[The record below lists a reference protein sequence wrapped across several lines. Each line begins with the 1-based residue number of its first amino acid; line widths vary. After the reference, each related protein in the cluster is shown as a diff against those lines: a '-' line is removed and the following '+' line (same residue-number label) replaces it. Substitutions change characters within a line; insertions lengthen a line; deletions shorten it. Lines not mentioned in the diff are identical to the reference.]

1 MRKMNNIWD
10 EYSKIELIGSGA
22 FSKVYRAKRKLNNE
36 YVAIKEIHKTRVSK
50 NTLLNE
56 IKIIKELKSENSVS
70 LIDSIETNDSYYLVL
85 ELCLISL
92 DEYIKK
98 RGSPLSIEE
107 IKEIL
112 INLNESFKEMKNK
125 NIIHRDLKPS
135 NILLSISKSKIDKMC
150 FKISDFGLSKLFEEN
165 EMSLISSKGTSLTM
179 APEVLKGENDLI
191 GYKSDIWSLGIIIYY
206 MLFKEYPYN
215 GNTEIQINQEI
226 NKKNKL
232 KPSGNKELDDL
243 INKMLIINVD
253 ERISWENYFK
263 HPFFNKDKMNQSK
276 LPVFNLKCKEHLN
289 ELIGYC
295 PDCKCNLCL
304 KCYNQHFSKTHRVL
318 FFSQIGFSE
327 EEIKEINDVCKNIEN
342 KITKLTKMKE
352 EILNFINEIKVIKE
366 NSSVYKNDNEN
377 NYKHYSIE
385 CLKII
390 NEQFNLTGEI
400 TVPKLHKWVTR

>member
-1 MRKMNNIWD
+1 MNNIWD
-10 EYSKIELIGSGA
+10 EYSKIELIGAGA
-22 FSKVYRAKRKLNNE
+22 FAHVYRAKSKSNNE

-92 DEYIKK
+92 DQYIKK
-98 RGSPLSIEE
+98 RGNPLSIEE

-165 EMSLISSKGTSLTM
+165 EMSLISSTGTSLTM

-232 KPSGNKELDDL
+232 KPSGNEELDDL

-263 HPFFNKDKMNQSK
+263 HPFFNEDKMNHLSQSK
-276 LPVFNLKCKEHLN
+276 LPVFNLQCKEHLQ
-289 ELIGYC
+289 EIIGYC
-295 PDCKCNLCL
+295 PVCKCNLCL
-304 KCYNQHFSKTHRVL
+304 KCYNQHLSEHHRVL

-327 EEIKEINDVCKNIEN
+327 EEIKEINDISQDIEN

-352 EILNFINEIKVIKE
+352 NILNFINDIKVIKE

-377 NYKHYSIE
+377 NYKHYPIE
-385 CLKII
+385 CLKMI